1 MIPHLKQII
10 FRKGTAHGLQRNLQR
25 AAYLI
30 AGQNLDVP
38 QPVTPVAL
46 NAPMIWNTDTT
57 AKNYE
62 PVTGLPYAT
71 RNVVRMKHPLAIVRQ
86 PAIRFA
92 KGSAPIT
99 HTFLS
104 EAMLN
109 ERVSG
114 SIMQMQKREGVVVD
128 LTTMKHSL
136 DVQPPAMKI
145 ALETRTVP

>member
-1 MIPHLKQII
+1 
-10 FRKGTAHGLQRNLQR
+10 
-25 AAYLI
+25 LI

-46 NAPMIWNTDTT
+46 NAPMIRNTDTT
-57 AKNYE
+57 AKTYE
-62 PVTGLPYAT
+62 AVIGLPCAT

-86 PAIRFA
+86 PAIQFA

-109 ERVSG
+109 ERVVG
-114 SIMQMQKREGVVVD
+114 SIMQMQKRERSVVN
-128 LTTMKHSL
+128 LIIMKHSL

-145 ALETRTVP
+145 ALERTTVPLSQQRFIGYTQCVKEE

>member
-1 MIPHLKQII
+1 
-10 FRKGTAHGLQRNLQR
+10 
-25 AAYLI
+25 LI

-38 QPVTPVAL
+38 QPVTLVAL
-46 NAPMIWNTDTT
+46 NAPMIWNTDTR
-57 AKNYE
+57 AKTYE
-62 PVTGLPYAT
+62 PVIGLPCAT

-99 HTFLS
+99 HTFLV
-104 EAMLN
+104 EATLN

-114 SIMQMQKREGVVVD
+114 SIMQMQKRERSVAD
-128 LTTMKHSL
+128 LTTMKQSL

-145 ALETRTVP
+145 ALERTTVP